1 MTAAGGLALIALGA
15 LLRFFVPWQLSWVD
29 VDLIGSV
36 FMIAG
41 AAALAFGTVCAF
53 STERRIARRVRSHVY
68 ERRWYD
74 EPPQS

>member
-15 LLRFFVPWQLSWVD
+15 IFRYIVGWHLSWVD
-29 VDLIGSV
+29 VDVLGSV

-41 AAALAFGTVCAF
+41 AAALAFGTVTAF
-53 STERRIARRVRSHVY
+53 SRERRIARRVRSHTY
-68 ERRWYD
+68 EPRWYD